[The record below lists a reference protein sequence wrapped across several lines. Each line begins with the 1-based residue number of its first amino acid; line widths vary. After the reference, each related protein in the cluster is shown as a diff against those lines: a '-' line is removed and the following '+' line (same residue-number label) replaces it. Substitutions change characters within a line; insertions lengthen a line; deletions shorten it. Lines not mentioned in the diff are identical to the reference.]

1 MIKINENDT
10 IVDIINKINASQE
23 KEIILDFPFWHPV
36 LHNYLSLK
44 ILKSK
49 AWNKHI
55 TISTTDIAS
64 RKIWK
69 NIWINYSIINDPAL
83 IEEKRMQNLMMHNFS
98 FFEYM
103 IFEIKKYLRI
113 IYKFLYKKTGLDILI
128 YKSPYDKAR
137 RSWVW
142 LLLFSLLLS
151 FWMLVFIFYFAV
163 SKTYVYITPEIEI
176 RSKAKN
182 IIFQEAKASEIIEN
196 ENIVPIKKL
205 TWTYNVEENFWATWI
220 DYENT
225 KRSEWKVTFINDL
238 SEIQTLKPHTR
249 LTSSAWIMFETTDW
263 VAIPARWKVEANV
276 IAKLYD
282 TEWKFIWSR
291 WNIEKDKF
299 ILPWL
304 KFNKD
309 KIYAISETKFTWW
322 SDNIAYLITKEDI
335 ENAKKV
341 IEEKVKK
348 YSVNQIK
355 EKIKNENKN
364 NKQNYDVLWVNDIIK
379 YNNLVIENIWEFKE
393 WDKISKFQMKRKINI
408 ETFIYNKDT
417 VLSILKD
424 LIKNSLLDWTEK
436 FIFLNEKSL
445 RISDVISRND
455 DNSYIKTTSEIEYW
469 ISYDFENNSNYYVKK
484 IKNTI
489 MWLANSE
496 ATNILTNDT
505 KIANVSIKNS
515 PFFLSKVTNR
525 PENIILKIKTDE

>member
-23 KEIILDFPFWHPV
+23 KEIILDFPFGHPV

-49 AWNKHI
+49 AGNKHI

-64 RKIWK
+64 RKIGK
-69 NIWINYSIINDPAL
+69 NIGINYSIINDPAL

-137 RSWVW
+137 RSGVG

-151 FWMLVFIFYFAV
+151 FGMLVFIFYFAV

-205 TWTYNVEENFWATWI
+205 TGTYNVEENFGATGI

-225 KRSEWKVTFINDL
+225 KRSEGKVTFINDL

-249 LTSSAWIMFETTDW
+249 LTSSAGIMFETTDW
-263 VAIPARWKVEANV
+263 VAIPARGKVEANV

-282 TEWKFIWSR
+282 TEGKFIGSR
-291 WNIEKDKF
+291 GNIEKDKF
-299 ILPWL
+299 ILPGL

-309 KIYAISETKFTWW
+309 KIYAISETKFTGG
-322 SDNIAYLITKEDI
+322 SDNIAYLIT
-335 ENAKKV
+335 
-341 IEEKVKK
+341 
-348 YSVNQIK
+348 
-355 EKIKNENKN
+355 
-364 NKQNYDVLWVNDIIK
+364 
-379 YNNLVIENIWEFKE
+379 
-393 WDKISKFQMKRKINI
+393 
-408 ETFIYNKDT
+408 
-417 VLSILKD
+417 
-424 LIKNSLLDWTEK
+424 
-436 FIFLNEKSL
+436 
-445 RISDVISRND
+445 
-455 DNSYIKTTSEIEYW
+455 
-469 ISYDFENNSNYYVKK
+469 
-484 IKNTI
+484 
-489 MWLANSE
+489 
-496 ATNILTNDT
+496 
-505 KIANVSIKNS
+505 
-515 PFFLSKVTNR
+515 
-525 PENIILKIKTDE
+525 